1 MPRTRTA
8 RRKYANALQPV
19 HVSNANMPRMVEI
32 HLPRS
37 RPRSVV
43 ARRLV
48 TMRRTKRTRRL
59 LRLLPL
65 RRPGR
70 AKPRSQPTTTKMFR
84 PSKLPRQRDE
94 PRRPSQS
101 RRLMK
106 LPSKLRRPRR
116 RAAPRRSNLS
126 LKLTM
131 SLPLSSPRRRPV
143 LKRPR
148 LSLRLTRKR
157 PRSLSP
163 SPSPSLSPLPRKAAE
178 RRRLLPTVM
187 TSRPRPPRPLLQ
199 SEVVPR
205 RGKHNPVRRMNIL
218 FDKRQC
224 LNRTGLQYAHTQA

>member
-1 MPRTRTA
+1 
-8 RRKYANALQPV
+8 
-19 HVSNANMPRMVEI
+19 MVVI

-48 TMRRTKRTRRL
+48 TMRRTKRTRSR

-106 LPSKLRRPRR
+106 LPPKLRRPRR

-131 SLPLSSPRRRPV
+131 NLPLSSPRRKAV

-157 PRSLSP
+157 PRSL

-187 TSRPRPPRPLLQ
+187 TIRPRPPRPLLQ

-205 RGKHNPVRRMNIL
+205 RGKHNPVRRVNIL

-224 LNRTGLQYAHTQA
+224 LNRTGLPQYAHIQA

>member
-1 MPRTRTA
+1 MG
-8 RRKYANALQPV
+8 V
-19 HVSNANMPRMVEI
+19 I

-37 RPRSVV
+37 RPRSVA

-48 TMRRTKRTRRL
+48 TMRRTKRTRSR

-70 AKPRSQPTTTKMFR
+70 AKPRSQPTMTKMLR

-106 LPSKLRRPRR
+106 KLPPKLRRPRR

-126 LKLTM
+126 LRLTM
-131 SLPLSSPRRRPV
+131 SLPLSSPRRKAA

-157 PRSLSP
+157 PRSLSL
-163 SPSPSLSPLPRKAAE
+163 SPSLSPLPRRAAG

-187 TSRPRPPRPLLQ
+187 PIRPRPPRPLLQ

-205 RGKHNPVRRMNIL
+205 RGKHESFPSCEHTTN
-218 FDKRQC
+218 KEQC
-224 LNRTGLQYAHTQA
+224 LNRTGLPQYAHTQA